1 MQKNWKKYFP
11 IKITKKFTKNLQ
23 IMSLIHIRRGAERR
37 AQNAIVG
44 KLSSI
49 SKTLDSILQ
58 EPFRQQ
64 AVRFALEVNE
74 FVRDVLQQ
82 EESDNDFTE
91 RVVIASFH
99 FFHQHMS
106 PNELYDGD
114 VRRVVGAFKAWLR
127 TLPEVS
133 KLTDTESEEDDKDE
147 LIHELTNKILATA
160 FQQIYPDHFMYMNI
174 VHHYCKSI
182 LGFDCSRDLAVQTL
196 DTFFEILR
204 SFQEQGFKAALIL
217 TVAPYNLW
225 LASTIQLPE
234 DHIDALFQCIL
245 ETINEIY
252 FF

>member
-1 MQKNWKKYFP
+1 
-11 IKITKKFTKNLQ
+11 
-23 IMSLIHIRRGAERR
+23 MSLIHIRRGAERR

-49 SKTLDSILQ
+49 SNTLDHLAQ
-58 EPFRQQ
+58 EPLRQQ

-160 FQQIYPDHFMYMNI
+160 FQQIYPDHFMYINI

-182 LGFDCSRDLAVQTL
+182 LDFECSRDLAVQTL

-217 TVAPYNLW
+217 TVAPYKLW